1 VETPSEELTLR
12 DILEI
17 LKRQKAWILTLPL
30 LFGAVALIYGFFVA
44 EPTYASTATLSV
56 APVQVQAQLEQRIQV
71 QQATPITFEGLKAL
85 ALSEEAV
92 GEVWEALRKEG
103 RLPTRWQDQGNLR
116 GVERMLRDLEVKDIS
131 PRVQAANPNQVPPIV
146 ASFTVKAPDPEVAAE
161 AANLW
166 VEAVK
171 RKVNEIPLQRLKASL
186 AALEEQLPPAEKAY
200 REAQAR
206 WEAFQ
211 KTTTLAQDKAELE
224 AKTGERVSLDQEL
237 SGLERDWRR
246 CGGGSP
252 PWRRRRPA
260 RPSSC
265 P

>member
-1 VETPSEELTLR
+1 MVETPSEELSLR

-103 RLPTRWQDQGNLR
+103 KLPTRWQDQGNVR

-131 PRVQAANPNQVPPIV
+131 PKVQAANPNQVPPSSR
-146 ASFTVKAPDPEVAAE
+146 ASP
-161 AANLW
+161 
-166 VEAVK
+166 
-171 RKVNEIPLQRLKASL
+171 
-186 AALEEQLPPAEKAY
+186 
-200 REAQAR
+200 
-206 WEAFQ
+206 
-211 KTTTLAQDKAELE
+211 
-224 AKTGERVSLDQEL
+224 
-237 SGLERDWRR
+237 
-246 CGGGSP
+246 
-252 PWRRRRPA
+252 
-260 RPSSC
+260 
-265 P
+265 